1 MKKVVPII
9 LAMIF
14 AMTITGC
21 GSKQNSEKIP
31 LESLPADYSLEQAKE
46 DGCVVYESSDI
57 TSGQEIWDKF
67 IKAVNAGKEATVR
80 LGFYYTLDPSKC
92 DPEYYESAKD
102 DYPILFIRDLTFDG
116 TSYTIRGYEDG
127 KENVKTYKYLM
138 KYEGQAETPDATYD
152 SYVRYVLTNNDTVT
166 WEQIVHGIFSSSG
179 DYINH
184 YVVYTDLN

>member
-1 MKKVVPII
+1 MKKIVPII

-14 AMTITGC
+14 VLTITGC
-21 GSKQNSEKIP
+21 SSKHNPEKIP

-46 DGCVVYESSDI
+46 DGCIVYESSDI

-67 IKAVNAGKEATVR
+67 MKTVNAGKEATVR

-92 DPEYYESAKD
+92 DPEYYKSAKD
-102 DYPILFIRDLTFDG
+102 DYPVLFIRDLIFDG
-116 TSYTIRGYEDG
+116 TSYTIRGYDEG
-127 KENVKTYKYLM
+127 HENVKTYKYLM
-138 KYEGQAETPDATYD
+138 KYEGQAETPDAIYT

-184 YVVYTDLN
+184 YVVYTDLY